1 MGRLECTHEGKLRCK
16 QENHELQME
25 NEQLAKQNTLLT
37 TRLKYDRKEV
47 EWEAEK
53 EHLLAQLKVC
63 QQALEAYII
72 PYMAYARREVESC
85 ITNTESALMHSSFL
99 VFSILSLDHSKT
111 SSNQELCK
119 SSRNH

>member
-1 MGRLECTHEGKLRCK
+1 MRRR
-16 QENHELQME
+16 NYELQME
-25 NEQLAKQNTLLT
+25 NVQLAKQNTLLT

-72 PYMAYARREVESC
+72 PYKWHLRKNGSGELYHQHRICTHAQQ
-85 ITNTESALMHSSFL
+85 
-99 VFSILSLDHSKT
+99 FSGI
-111 SSNQELCK
+111 
-119 SSRNH
+119 